1 MITLLNKNKLFLYC
15 LVVIISSSFFASL
28 IQTSFGKVDVK
39 LMNLKTPDGQNLV
52 YDLYKPSIATEND
65 KQPFIVVVPGFQRSK
80 EALSNI
86 AIELSRRGYVVAL
99 IDPYA
104 QGMSSSS
111 LSRLAATTQGY
122 GMFALVDYAY
132 AENFSFVD
140 INKIGSTGHSMGGN
154 AAIRGADYFGKEAI
168 KSGKKSKLDSVYIS
182 GYVLTLR
189 ENILRDSKSNMGV
202 SYALY
207 DEGAFRNDLQGWDAG
222 NMKIAPESLRTV
234 NSVLPKDKKVTEV
247 ELGKYYGERS
257 NNTLRV
263 IFNEELLHPFQPY
276 NKEATKNQLDYF
288 DKVFGAPISINSNN
302 QIWQY
307 KELFTLINMI
317 VSLLM
322 LIPIAKLFLS
332 LSFYKDIVKDI
343 PASLPEQTSKSKMIF
358 WSVFF
363 LSALI
368 ACISF
373 IPMVDVAKILFY
385 ESANR
390 ELTWFFP
397 QRMNNSVML
406 WAAFNGSIGLVIFF
420 ISYYFFGRHHG
431 VNTNSWGLQINK
443 VELFKTLAL
452 PVALIFLVLGSIFAG
467 IATPTE
473 AAAIGAFG
481 ALLIALI
488 NRKVNLHFLKET
500 SEKTAIVSTMIF
512 TILIGA
518 SIFSLIFRGVGGD
531 ELIDLIFNSL
541 PGGSFTALIF
551 VLVIIFLLGFILD
564 FIEICYVI
572 VPLVAPPLLMMGF
585 DPVWLAILFAINLQ
599 TSFLTPPFGFSLFY
613 LRGVAD
619 ENIQTKEIYIGVI
632 PFIGLQLTVL
642 LIVVIFPDL
651 IL

>member
-28 IQTSFGKVDVK
+28 IQTSFGKVDVN

-182 GYVLTLR
+182 GYVLTLQ

-247 ELGKYYGERS
+247 ELGKYYGEGS

-288 DKVFGAPISINSNN
+288 DKVFGAPISINSKN

-307 KELFTLINMI
+307 KEFFTLINMI

-332 LSFYKDIVKDI
+332 LNFYKDIVKDI

-358 WSVFF
+358 WTVFF

-443 VELFKTLAL
+443 VELFKTIILGLSIFICYYVILYFVYFLFHVDYRFWFMGVRIFQPEMLLVLVMYFPLFFIFFFSNSLRVNGAMRFKNQSEWKSRLIAGFANSLGLMMIIVIQYITFAWTGTVFWTTNWLSVNLLFGIVPMMFIL
-452 PVALIFLVLGSIFAG
+452 PYFNRVFFQLTGRVYLGPIVTCLIFIMIL
-467 IATPTE
+467 
-473 AAAIGAFG
+473 
-481 ALLIALI
+481 
-488 NRKVNLHFLKET
+488 
-500 SEKTAIVSTMIF
+500 STN
-512 TILIGA
+512 T
-518 SIFSLIFRGVGGD
+518 VVY
-531 ELIDLIFNSL
+531 L
-541 PGGSFTALIF
+541 PL
-551 VLVIIFLLGFILD
+551 
-564 FIEICYVI
+564 
-572 VPLVAPPLLMMGF
+572 
-585 DPVWLAILFAINLQ
+585 
-599 TSFLTPPFGFSLFY
+599 
-613 LRGVAD
+613 
-619 ENIQTKEIYIGVI
+619 
-632 PFIGLQLTVL
+632 
-642 LIVVIFPDL
+642 
-651 IL
+651 

>member
-15 LVVIISSSFFASL
+15 LVVIILCSFFASL

-322 LIPIAKLFLS
+322 LIPIAKLLLS

-443 VELFKTLAL
+443 VELFKTIMLGLSIFICYYLILYFVYFLFHVDYRFWFMGVRIFQPEMLLVLVMYFPLFFIFFFSNSLRVNGAMRFKNQSEWKSRLIAGFANSLGLMMIIIIQYVTFAWTGTVFWTTNWLSVNLLFGIVPMMFIL
-452 PVALIFLVLGSIFAG
+452 PYFNRIFFQLTGRVYLGPIVTCLIFIMIL
-467 IATPTE
+467 
-473 AAAIGAFG
+473 
-481 ALLIALI
+481 
-488 NRKVNLHFLKET
+488 
-500 SEKTAIVSTMIF
+500 STN
-512 TILIGA
+512 T
-518 SIFSLIFRGVGGD
+518 VVY
-531 ELIDLIFNSL
+531 L
-541 PGGSFTALIF
+541 PL
-551 VLVIIFLLGFILD
+551 
-564 FIEICYVI
+564 
-572 VPLVAPPLLMMGF
+572 
-585 DPVWLAILFAINLQ
+585 
-599 TSFLTPPFGFSLFY
+599 
-613 LRGVAD
+613 
-619 ENIQTKEIYIGVI
+619 
-632 PFIGLQLTVL
+632 
-642 LIVVIFPDL
+642 
-651 IL
+651 

>member
-332 LSFYKDIVKDI
+332 LNFYKDIVKDI
-343 PASLPEQTSKSKMIF
+343 PATLPEQTSKSKMIF

-363 LSALI
+363 LSAFI

-443 VELFKTLAL
+443 VELFKTIMLGLSIFICYYLILYFVYFLFHVDYRFWFMGVRIFQPEMLLVLVMYFPLFFIFFFSNSLRVNGAMRFKNQSEWKSRLIAGFANSLGLMMIIIIQYVTFAWTGTVFWTTNWLSVNLLFGIVPMMFIL
-452 PVALIFLVLGSIFAG
+452 PYFNRIFFQLTGRVYLGPIVTCLIFIMIL
-467 IATPTE
+467 
-473 AAAIGAFG
+473 
-481 ALLIALI
+481 
-488 NRKVNLHFLKET
+488 
-500 SEKTAIVSTMIF
+500 STN
-512 TILIGA
+512 T
-518 SIFSLIFRGVGGD
+518 VVY
-531 ELIDLIFNSL
+531 L
-541 PGGSFTALIF
+541 PL
-551 VLVIIFLLGFILD
+551 
-564 FIEICYVI
+564 
-572 VPLVAPPLLMMGF
+572 
-585 DPVWLAILFAINLQ
+585 
-599 TSFLTPPFGFSLFY
+599 
-613 LRGVAD
+613 
-619 ENIQTKEIYIGVI
+619 
-632 PFIGLQLTVL
+632 
-642 LIVVIFPDL
+642 
-651 IL
+651 

>member
-1 MITLLNKNKLFLYC
+1 MITLLNQNKLFLYC
-15 LVVIISSSFFASL
+15 LVVIIVSSFFASL

-154 AAIRGADYFGKEAI
+154 AAIRGADYFGKEAV

-247 ELGKYYGERS
+247 ELGKYYGDRS

-288 DKVFGAPISINSNN
+288 DKVFGAPVSINSNN

-332 LSFYKDIVKDI
+332 LSFYRDIVKDI

-373 IPMVDVAKILFY
+373 IPMVDVAKILFF

-443 VELFKTLAL
+443 VELFKTIMLGLSIFICYYLILYFVYFLFHVDYRFWFMGVRIFQPEMLLVLVMYFPLFFIFFFSNSLRVNGAMRFKNQSEWKSRLIAAFANSLGLMMIIIIQYVTFAWTGTVFWTTNWLSVNLLFGIVPMMFIL
-452 PVALIFLVLGSIFAG
+452 PYFNRIFFQLTGRVYLGPIVTCLIFIMIL
-467 IATPTE
+467 
-473 AAAIGAFG
+473 
-481 ALLIALI
+481 
-488 NRKVNLHFLKET
+488 
-500 SEKTAIVSTMIF
+500 STN
-512 TILIGA
+512 T
-518 SIFSLIFRGVGGD
+518 VVY
-531 ELIDLIFNSL
+531 L
-541 PGGSFTALIF
+541 PL
-551 VLVIIFLLGFILD
+551 
-564 FIEICYVI
+564 
-572 VPLVAPPLLMMGF
+572 
-585 DPVWLAILFAINLQ
+585 
-599 TSFLTPPFGFSLFY
+599 
-613 LRGVAD
+613 
-619 ENIQTKEIYIGVI
+619 
-632 PFIGLQLTVL
+632 
-642 LIVVIFPDL
+642 
-651 IL
+651 

>member
-132 AENFSFVD
+132 AENFSFID

-168 KSGKKSKLDSVYIS
+168 RSGKKSKLDSVYIS

-332 LSFYKDIVKDI
+332 LNFYKDIVKDI

-420 ISYYFFGRHHG
+420 LSYYFFGRHHG

-443 VELFKTLAL
+443 VEFFKTIMLGLSIFICYYLILYFVYFLFHVDYRFWFMGVRIFQPEMLLVLVMYFPLFFIFFFSNSLRVNGAMRFKNQSEWKSRLIAGFAYSLGLMMIIIIQYVTFAWTGTVFWTTNWLSVNLLFGIVPMMFIL
-452 PVALIFLVLGSIFAG
+452 PYFNRIFFQLTGRVYLGPIVTCLIFIMIL
-467 IATPTE
+467 
-473 AAAIGAFG
+473 
-481 ALLIALI
+481 
-488 NRKVNLHFLKET
+488 
-500 SEKTAIVSTMIF
+500 STN
-512 TILIGA
+512 T
-518 SIFSLIFRGVGGD
+518 VVY
-531 ELIDLIFNSL
+531 L
-541 PGGSFTALIF
+541 PL
-551 VLVIIFLLGFILD
+551 
-564 FIEICYVI
+564 
-572 VPLVAPPLLMMGF
+572 
-585 DPVWLAILFAINLQ
+585 
-599 TSFLTPPFGFSLFY
+599 
-613 LRGVAD
+613 
-619 ENIQTKEIYIGVI
+619 
-632 PFIGLQLTVL
+632 
-642 LIVVIFPDL
+642 
-651 IL
+651 

>member
-1 MITLLNKNKLFLYC
+1 MITLLNQNKLFFYC
-15 LVVIISSSFFASL
+15 LVVIIVSSFFASL

-247 ELGKYYGERS
+247 ELGKYYGDRS

-363 LSALI
+363 ISALI

-443 VELFKTLAL
+443 VELFKTIMLGLSIFIFYYLILYFVYFLFHVDYRFWFMGVRIFQPEMLLVLVMYFPLFFIFFFSNSLRVNGAMRFKNQSEWKSRLIAGFANSLGLMMIIIIQYVTFAWTGTVFWTTNWLSVNLLFGIVPMMFIL
-452 PVALIFLVLGSIFAG
+452 PYFNRIFFQLTGRVYLGPIVTCLIFIMIL
-467 IATPTE
+467 
-473 AAAIGAFG
+473 
-481 ALLIALI
+481 
-488 NRKVNLHFLKET
+488 
-500 SEKTAIVSTMIF
+500 STN
-512 TILIGA
+512 T
-518 SIFSLIFRGVGGD
+518 VVY
-531 ELIDLIFNSL
+531 L
-541 PGGSFTALIF
+541 PL
-551 VLVIIFLLGFILD
+551 
-564 FIEICYVI
+564 
-572 VPLVAPPLLMMGF
+572 
-585 DPVWLAILFAINLQ
+585 
-599 TSFLTPPFGFSLFY
+599 
-613 LRGVAD
+613 
-619 ENIQTKEIYIGVI
+619 
-632 PFIGLQLTVL
+632 
-642 LIVVIFPDL
+642 
-651 IL
+651 